1 MSSTPPPPSP
11 TSLRVPR
18 APRFGPM
25 YDDYEPYPTRYSTRL
40 ASQRI
45 ARAAHTTPPPSHPK
59 PSTKKGVS
67 KRTLSPPSPGT
78 VKPSSKKAPRTHA
91 SSSSHTSPFNSFSS
105 QPRTSARQQSRS
117 SAERAL
123 PTPVKTPSKKKDLS
137 SVTTT
142 PRSLFPSTATSKR
155 RKMDTLDELGEV
167 HPIGGAPTNIFQ
179 DIAAHNSTT
188 PARLPR
194 GGKPAKVAIHT
205 DSRDRIPQPATVFD
219 LFSQK
224 PESFGSGRVTRS
236 NHVDEPGSR
245 DRIPQAASVFDLFS
259 QKPEG
264 SGAGRVTRSN
274 HVDEP
279 GSRDRIPQAATVF
292 DLFSQQPE
300 GSGAGR
306 VTGSIP
312 VDEPGPPSR
321 DGAWYVSRGQHH
333 IYRKF
338 DDMESDDDE
347 SDLGLFASRPDLLAR
362 NPDCL
367 KGIKS
372 LKRSEIKPKVLF
384 PLDTTPLDPTPVNTA
399 DRVNNTI
406 DCYSD
411 EDYFEHEED
420 VTDVDDYYEGLV
432 EDISPTDD
440 PLLKSPPPTEP
451 KETPMTSGVPGE
463 DQVKP
468 PSFGTGG
475 VLGWLKSAH
484 RNQVRALETPA
495 DRMKRHRETRGS
507 PHPRTRN
514 RTRKALRDEA
524 EALVQAAGQVSAEGS
539 TDV

>member
-78 VKPSSKKAPRTHA
+78 VKPSSKKAPHTHA

-167 HPIGGAPTNIFQ
+167 HPIGGAPLNVFQ
-179 DIAAHNSTT
+179 DIAAHTSTT

-205 DSRDRIPQPATVFD
+205 DSRDRIPQ
-219 LFSQK
+219 S
-224 PESFGSGRVTRS
+224 
-236 NHVDEPGSR
+236 
-245 DRIPQAASVFDLFS
+245 ASVFDLFS

-264 SGAGRVTRSN
+264 SGAGRVTRS
-274 HVDEP
+274 
-279 GSRDRIPQAATVF
+279 
-292 DLFSQQPE
+292 
-300 GSGAGR
+300 
-306 VTGSIP
+306 IP
-312 VDEPGPPSR
+312 VAEPGPPSR
-321 DGAWYVSRGQHH
+321 DGAWYVSRGQQH

-347 SDLGLFASRPDLLAR
+347 SDLGLFASRPDLLAK

-384 PLDTTPLDPTPVNTA
+384 PLDTTPLDTTPVNPTPQYNTA

-406 DCYSD
+406 AWNSD
-411 EDYFEHEED
+411 EDYYEHEED
-420 VTDVDDYYEGLV
+420 VTDVEDYYEGLV
-432 EDISPTDD
+432 DDISPTDD

-451 KETPMTSGVPGE
+451 NETPMTSGVPGE
-463 DQVKP
+463 DQVKE

-475 VLGWLKSAH
+475 VLGWLKSAKQ
-484 RNQVRALETPA
+484 RQDRALETPA
-495 DRMKRHRETRGS
+495 DRMKRHREARGS
-507 PHPRTRN
+507 PHP

-524 EALVQAAGQVSAEGS
+524 AALAKAAGQVSAEGS
-539 TDV
+539 ADT